1 MNKVYNS
8 IDELIGNTPIVKLN
22 KLVEKDSA
30 DVYVKLEWYN
40 PGSSVKDRIALSM
53 INAAEKAGKI
63 KPGDTIVEP
72 TSGNTGIGLA
82 MIGAAKG
89 YNVILVMPETMSLER
104 RKLFKAFG
112 ADLVLTPGS
121 EGMSGAINKAKE
133 LVEKNGYFMPQ
144 QFENPSN
151 PEVHRNTTAKEILE
165 VMGTDLDAFV
175 SGIGTGGTITGC
187 GEVLKNAIPNIEI
200 VAVEPAKSA
209 VLSGQKKGP
218 HGIQGIGAGFVPDVL
233 NTTIYDSIEKIE
245 DEEAMNTA
253 RRMAKE
259 EGILVGISTGAA
271 VAAAL
276 KVAKRLGEGKK
287 VLAIS
292 PSYGERYLSTALFSQ
307 E

>member
-165 VMGTDLDAFV
+165 AMGTDLDAFV
-175 SGIGTGGTITGC
+175 S
-187 GEVLKNAIPNIEI
+187 E
-200 VAVEPAKSA
+200 
-209 VLSGQKKGP
+209 
-218 HGIQGIGAGFVPDVL
+218 
-233 NTTIYDSIEKIE
+233 
-245 DEEAMNTA
+245 
-253 RRMAKE
+253 
-259 EGILVGISTGAA
+259 
-271 VAAAL
+271 
-276 KVAKRLGEGKK
+276 
-287 VLAIS
+287 
-292 PSYGERYLSTALFSQ
+292 
-307 E
+307 

>member
-1 MNKVYNS
+1 MNKVYNA

>member
-1 MNKVYNS
+1 
-8 IDELIGNTPIVKLN
+8 
-22 KLVEKDSA
+22 
-30 DVYVKLEWYN
+30 
-40 PGSSVKDRIALSM
+40 M

-165 VMGTDLDAFV
+165 AMGTDLDAFV